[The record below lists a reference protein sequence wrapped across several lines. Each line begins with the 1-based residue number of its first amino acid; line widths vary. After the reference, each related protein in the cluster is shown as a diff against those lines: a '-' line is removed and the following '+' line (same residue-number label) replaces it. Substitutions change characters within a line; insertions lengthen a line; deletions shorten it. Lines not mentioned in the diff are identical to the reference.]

1 MHMNIKKDLHF
12 SDAKPAVLAVR
23 RSARR
28 NVTAIGLKKNQVL
41 KEHKTSFETTMI
53 VLQGKLH
60 FVIGEE
66 IWELQ
71 AMDVFEVPC
80 DIYHK
85 VVAKEESI
93 FVLIQEK

>member
-1 MHMNIKKDLHF
+1 MNIKKDLHL
-12 SDAKPAVLAVR
+12 SDDKPAVLAIR
-23 RSARR
+23 RSARH
-28 NVTAIGLKKNQVL
+28 NITAIGLKKDQIL
-41 KEHKTSFETTMI
+41 KDHKTGFETTLM
-53 VLQGKLH
+53 VLQGTLH

-66 IWELQ
+66 IQELQ

-85 VVAKEESI
+85 VIAQEDSI